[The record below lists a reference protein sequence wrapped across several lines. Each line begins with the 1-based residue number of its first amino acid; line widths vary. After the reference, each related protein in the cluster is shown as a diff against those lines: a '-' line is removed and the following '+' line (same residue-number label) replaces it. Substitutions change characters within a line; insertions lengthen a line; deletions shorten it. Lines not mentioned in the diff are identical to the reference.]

1 MTGAMRLCQLDA
13 NTVRH
18 QHVEYPPQ
26 QCGAPHARDRVEDHD
41 HRAVCI
47 GQMCKRIGES
57 GYVSLHSCH
66 CTYFSKMT
74 FLLLRHDF
82 HNCPQ

>member
-1 MTGAMRLCQLDA
+1 M
-13 NTVRH
+13 
-18 QHVEYPPQ
+18 
-26 QCGAPHARDRVEDHD
+26 
-41 HRAVCI
+41 CI

-82 HNCPQ
+82 HNFPQ